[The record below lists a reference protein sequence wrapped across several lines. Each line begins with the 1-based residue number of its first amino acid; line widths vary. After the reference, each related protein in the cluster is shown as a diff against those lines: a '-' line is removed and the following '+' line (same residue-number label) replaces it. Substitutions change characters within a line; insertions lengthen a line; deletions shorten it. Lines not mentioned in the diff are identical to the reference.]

1 MHQQGFDRVAG
12 RRVLGLAVE
21 RQPQGLLQIG
31 RRIHIEMTDAVGM
44 AQHRDA
50 GVVLDEAHQLVGAA
64 GNDQIHQAIE
74 LEHGQAL
81 GPGGEQLQGLRI
93 HGAGGQ
99 AALQGGMNGRTAAT
113 GLAAPLEQ
121 GAVAGAN
128 GERSNLHHR
137 IGPGFEDHP
146 HHPERHAEALQHQ
159 PIVEFGVKLAATERV
174 FEGGHLAHPLDG
186 AIKLGGIE
194 LEAGHQGCGQ
204 AIGGGG
210 IQIGTVQRQ
219 DRLPVGL
226 EGIGHGQ
233 QGAAALG
240 VTGLGQPGG
249 GSPHRRRPGQQLG
262 RGLGNGS
269 LGGQRRGGNS
279 HPPIIQPAQRERV
292 PCGPNPPMN
301 QGKGPEMARR
311 QTRRRQ
317 NVSRRNAP
325 APTGPPRAGRR
336 RCRGRSAESPDPRDS
351 PAAPAPPPHA
361 TPPVGSGRSR
371 RSTLPRAAPG
381 GG

>member
-21 RQPQGLLQIG
+21 RQPQGLLEVG
-31 RRIHIEMTDAVGM
+31 GRIHIEMTDAVGM
-44 AQHRDA
+44 AQHRNA

-74 LEHGQAL
+74 LQHGQAL
-81 GPGGEQLQGLRI
+81 RSGGEQLQGQRI
-93 HGAGGQ
+93 HRAGRQ
-99 AALQGGMNGRTAAT
+99 APLQGGMDGRAAAA

-128 GERSNLHHR
+128 GERSNLHQC
-137 IGPGFEDHP
+137 IGPGLEDHP

-159 PIVEFGVKLAATERV
+159 PIIEFGMELAASERV
-174 FEGGHLAHPLDG
+174 FEGGYLAHSLDG

-210 IQIGTVQRQ
+210 LQIGTVRRQ

-249 GSPHRRRPGQQLG
+249 GSPHRRRPGQQLR

-269 LGGQRRGGNS
+269 LGRRRRGENS
-279 HPPIIQPAQRERV
+279 HPPIIQPAR
-292 PCGPNPPMN
+292 
-301 QGKGPEMARR
+301 PE
-311 QTRRRQ
+311 
-317 NVSRRNAP
+317 
-325 APTGPPRAGRR
+325 
-336 RCRGRSAESPDPRDS
+336 
-351 PAAPAPPPHA
+351 
-361 TPPVGSGRSR
+361 
-371 RSTLPRAAPG
+371 
-381 GG
+381 